1 MKNKRNPDNIIDQYL
16 KGEKR
21 LKSLPQLSVAE
32 KVALDQSVDIEH
44 LYFSSK
50 IEGTNLTKRQIEE
63 AIHGKEI

>member
-1 MKNKRNPDNIIDQYL
+1 MTNKRKPDSIIDQYL

-21 LKSLPQLSVAE
+21 LASLPPLSVAE
-32 KVALDQSVDIEH
+32 KVGLEQSIDIEH